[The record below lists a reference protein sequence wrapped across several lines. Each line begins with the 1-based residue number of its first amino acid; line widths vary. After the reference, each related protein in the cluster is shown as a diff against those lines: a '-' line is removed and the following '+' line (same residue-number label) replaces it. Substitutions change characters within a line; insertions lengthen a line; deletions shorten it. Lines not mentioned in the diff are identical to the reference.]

1 MSVKPML
8 AESFSFPHSS
18 GTLEGKKWNPTPLP
32 PGYTFPHLG
41 WWASIKY
48 DGVRAL
54 WTGKDLQSRNG
65 HELKAPDWFLSALP
79 EDMGLD
85 GELFGGP
92 HSFAV
97 TSGHVRRKSNQEGWK
112 TITFMVFDLIHPKY
126 EQWPFQRRYQKL
138 KQFVDQ
144 VHQQGCDWIQLVKQ
158 TEIKSTAQVYEFYQ
172 HQLKQGG
179 EGIML
184 RDPVAQYEHKRST
197 LLLKWKPI
205 KEMEGRVV
213 GFTEGKGANQGILGS
228 FQVEMIHPKTQR
240 GLGKFFQL
248 AGRIDRSFRQ
258 QYRFDAQGRI
268 RQLPENEELF
278 PVLGSLVTF
287 SYMVL
292 TSGGLPR
299 QPIFLRVRH
308 QE

>member
-1 MSVKPML
+1 MSIKPML
-8 AESFSFPHSS
+8 AETFSFPHSS
-18 GTLEGKKWNPTPLP
+18 GTLEGKKWHPAPLP
-32 PGYTFPHLG
+32 PGYRFPHLG

-54 WTGKDLQSRNG
+54 WTGSDLRSRNG

-79 EDMGLD
+79 EDLGLD

-92 HSFAV
+92 GSFAV

-112 TITFMVFDLIHPKY
+112 TITFMVFDLIHPEY
-126 EQWPFQRRYQKL
+126 EQWPYHRRYQKL
-138 KQFVDQ
+138 RQIVEHA
-144 VHQQGCDWIQLVKQ
+144 HQQGCDWIQLVKQ
-158 TEIKSTAQVYEFYQ
+158 TEIKSASQVYELYQ
-172 HQLKQGG
+172 QQLKQGG

-184 RDPVAQYEHKRST
+184 RDPDAPYEHKRSAR
-197 LLLKWKPI
+197 LLKWKPI
-205 KEMEGRVV
+205 KEMEGKVV
-213 GFTEGKGANQGILGS
+213 GFTEGEKSNQGILGS
-228 FQVEMIHPKTQR
+228 FRVEMIHPRTHR

-248 AGRIDRSFRQ
+248 SGRIKKSFRQ

-268 RQLPENEELF
+268 VQLPEDTDLY

-287 SYMVL
+287 SYMEL

-299 QPIFLRVRH
+299 QPIFLRARP